1 MRSHYLYS
9 YLKYAFMREK
19 IWSKSEWII
28 EEERRAVLERQLKDE
43 GYSLSY
49 LNEQYDVEVVVVF
62 ADDTQAAIFKLTYM

>member
-1 MRSHYLYS
+1 
-9 YLKYAFMREK
+9 MREK